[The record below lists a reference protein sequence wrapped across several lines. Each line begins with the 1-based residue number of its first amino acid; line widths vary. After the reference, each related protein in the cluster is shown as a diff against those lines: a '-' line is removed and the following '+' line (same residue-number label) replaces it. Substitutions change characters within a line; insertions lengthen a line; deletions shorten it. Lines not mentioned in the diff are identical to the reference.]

1 MSNVLKI
8 VSEPMNKPSEECFSA
23 LVQSMA
29 LNNLVAVMKIV
40 RIKNAQ
46 PRIGVAIP
54 IIKANYDCMYWCQVS
69 IQFLYLLY
77 LFMYYYFFSII
88 LKLLFAILNTHT
100 HIYSYH
106 IVMITEISH
115 SLHLKIFYIL

>member
-8 VSEPMNKPSEECFSA
+8 VSEPLNKPSEECFSA

-29 LNNLVAVMKIV
+29 MNNLVALIKLV

-69 IQFLYLLY
+69 YLL
-77 LFMYYYFFSII
+77 II
-88 LKLLFAILNTHT
+88 N
-100 HIYSYH
+100 IY
-106 IVMITEISH
+106 I
-115 SLHLKIFYIL
+115 YIYIYTYN

>member
-29 LNNLVAVMKIV
+29 MNNLVAVIKIV

-54 IIKANYDCMYWCQVS
+54 IIKANYDCMYWCQVCYNLYKFFMSYLYYIFIS
-69 IQFLYLLY
+69 IFL
-77 LFMYYYFFSII
+77 F
-88 LKLLFAILNTHT
+88 
-100 HIYSYH
+100 
-106 IVMITEISH
+106 
-115 SLHLKIFYIL
+115 

>member
-29 LNNLVAVMKIV
+29 MNNLVAVIKIV

-54 IIKANYDCMYWCQVS
+54 IIKANYDCMYWCQVCYYNSYKFFMSYLYYIFIS
-69 IQFLYLLY
+69 IFL
-77 LFMYYYFFSII
+77 F
-88 LKLLFAILNTHT
+88 
-100 HIYSYH
+100 
-106 IVMITEISH
+106 
-115 SLHLKIFYIL
+115 